1 MNNQYKK
8 KSSYSS
14 FKKDE
19 NNLNLYSIPD
29 SLVFN
34 GASGKEH
41 YYIKDENGDFHQ
53 LNHLFIEDPNRKRK
67 LGKGYYIKARS
78 EGMFDN
84 CPFMIEK
91 AEREINKDNLESYFR
106 KPKKI
111 IIEQKNGNDLTFPRL
126 PVTKTGI

>member
-78 EGMFDN
+78 EGLFDN
-84 CPFMIEK
+84 CPFLIEK
-91 AEREINKDNLESYFR
+91 NKREITKDNLEYFLK

-111 IIEQKNGNDLTFPRL
+111 IIE
-126 PVTKTGI
+126 